1 MQVYSH
7 EKTLPFLVS
16 LLDLPVSPNERLN
29 LDIIAE
35 AIWTINEICF
45 EPGMTQKL
53 FELHSF
59 DQVVTGF
66 LLRHYLEDV

>member
-1 MQVYSH
+1 VRGIRIIFNQSKYRNSLFMQVHSH

-16 LLDLPVSPNERLN
+16 LLDLPVSPNDSLS

-45 EPGMTQKL
+45 EPGMTQRL
-53 FELHSF
+53 FE
-59 DQVVTGF
+59 
-66 LLRHYLEDV
+66 

>member
-16 LLDLPVSPNERLN
+16 LLDLPVSPNDSLS

-45 EPGMTQKL
+45 ESGMTQKL
-53 FELHSF
+53 FEQHAF